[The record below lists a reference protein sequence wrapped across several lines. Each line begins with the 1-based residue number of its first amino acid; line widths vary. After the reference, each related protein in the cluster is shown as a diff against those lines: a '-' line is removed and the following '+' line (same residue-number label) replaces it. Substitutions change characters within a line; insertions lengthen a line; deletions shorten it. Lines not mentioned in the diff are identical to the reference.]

1 MSWQR
6 SMHHLKI
13 STIFHCNNLTSFSN
27 HWKNL
32 RFSWPALNLCDGIS
46 WYRFYLCM
54 KSTHRKCLYSF
65 NILHNIKGNCRRGY
79 IQNKTMDL
87 LTQRLRNIKS
97 FRYNKIIQVCT
108 LFNSMIILVQLLVC
122 NYFKHCLYLS
132 TLLPQHLL
140 MNK

>member
-54 KSTHRKCLYSF
+54 KSTHKIAFTHLTFYTILRETADVDTYKIKQWTYS
-65 NILHNIKGNCRRGY
+65 HSGY
-79 IQNKTMDL
+79 EIYSL
-87 LTQRLRNIKS
+87 LGIIKS
-97 FRYNKIIQVCT
+97 FRFVHCSIRW
-108 LFNSMIILVQLLVC
+108 LFWC
-122 NYFKHCLYLS
+122 NYSFVIISNSVYTCLHSY
-132 TLLPQHLL
+132 H
-140 MNK
+140 NIY

>member
-1 MSWQR
+1 MRSTKYSWIEEKKEIRNRECVFINAVLHLNIFSTVWVKMSWQR

-54 KSTHRKCLYSF
+54 KSTHKSAFTHLTFYTILRETADVDTYKIKQWTYS
-65 NILHNIKGNCRRGY
+65 HSGY
-79 IQNKTMDL
+79 EI
-87 LTQRLRNIKS
+87 
-97 FRYNKIIQVCT
+97 
-108 LFNSMIILVQLLVC
+108 
-122 NYFKHCLYLS
+122 
-132 TLLPQHLL
+132 
-140 MNK
+140 